1 MWADVVVIGVKLAL
15 VVGVLLT
22 TVPIMVWVE
31 RRGSALI
38 QDRLGPNRV
47 GPFGLLQPV
56 VDAVKLMT
64 KEDLIPKGVNLF
76 LYILA
81 PVVSLVVALS
91 TFIAVPFGYDP
102 GADPTNAAPGLELFG
117 QKVSGFIVA
126 PDLNIGILYIFA
138 IASLG
143 VYSIVLAGWASNN
156 KYSLFGGIRASAQAI
171 SYELA
176 MTVSVVG
183 VLMSAGSLHLQDV
196 VLAQSGT
203 WLGFIPKWNVFPQ
216 IIGAITFMVAAFAET
231 NRLPFDLP
239 EAEAELVA
247 GYHTEYSSMKFAAFF
262 MSEYVHMVTSAAL
275 ITVLFFGGWTLPG
288 FATPTG
294 WLGGLASIGIF
305 TAKVAF
311 FLWFFVWVRWTL
323 PRFRFDQLMALGWK
337 VMVPLSVLNFL
348 WVGVAIVFGII

>member
-1 MWADVVVIGVKLAL
+1 MWAEVAVIGIKLGIGL
-15 VVGVLLT
+15 TVLLT
-22 TVPIMVWVE
+22 AVPIMVWVE

-64 KEDLIPKGVNLF
+64 KENLVPAGVNRF
-76 LYILA
+76 LYLLA
-81 PVVSLVVALS
+81 PVVALVVAMS
-91 TFIAVPFGYDP
+91 TFIAIPFGPD
-102 GADPTNAAPGLELFG
+102 PGLELFG
-117 QKVSGFIVA
+117 HAIGGFIVA

-143 VYSIVLAGWASNN
+143 VYSLVLAGWASHN
-156 KYSLFGGIRASAQAI
+156 KYALLGGIRASAQNI

-183 VLMSAGSLHLQDV
+183 VLMSTGSLQLADV
-196 VLAQSGT
+196 VQAQSGT

-216 IIGAITFMVAAFAET
+216 VLGAITFMVAAFAET

-262 MSEYVHMVTSAAL
+262 MSEYVHMVVAAAL
-275 ITVLFFGGWTLPG
+275 ITVLFFGGWTLPFVPAAQG
-288 FATPTG
+288 WAGALVGLGVFAV
-294 WLGGLASIGIF
+294 
-305 TAKVAF
+305 KVSF

-337 VMVPLSVLNFL
+337 VMVPLSVANFL
-348 WVGVAIVFGII
+348 WVGVAMALGLV

>member
-1 MWADVVVIGVKLAL
+1 MWADALVIGIKLAVVL
-15 VVGVLLT
+15 VALLT

-64 KEDLIPKGVNLF
+64 KEDLVPAGVNVFLF
-76 LYILA
+76 ILA
-81 PVVSLVVALS
+81 PSIALIVALS
-91 TFIAVPFGYDP
+91 TFIAVPFGLD
-102 GADPTNAAPGLELFG
+102 DGLELFG
-117 QKVSGFIVA
+117 HKVDGFIVA

-143 VYSIVLAGWASNN
+143 VYSIVLAGWSSNN
-156 KYSLFGGIRASAQAI
+156 KYSLYGGIRASAQAI

-183 VLMSAGSLHLQDV
+183 VLMAAGSLHLQDV
-196 VLAQSGT
+196 VHAQSGAYFGI
-203 WLGFIPKWNVFPQ
+203 LPKWNVFPQ
-216 IIGAITFMVAAFAET
+216 FIGAVTFVVAAFAET

-239 EAEAELVA
+239 EADSELVA

-262 MSEYVHMVTSAAL
+262 MSEYIHMVTSAAL
-275 ITVLFFGGWTLPG
+275 ITILFFGGWELPWIG
-288 FATPTG
+288 VPFSG
-294 WLGGLASIGIF
+294 WLAGIF
-305 TAKVAF
+305 SIAVFVAKVAF

-348 WVGVAIVFGII
+348 WVGVAIALDWV